1 MVSLGRAESAVCL
14 AAPTERRMLA
24 MLKDLF
30 LSVVGRETTGF
41 YVAEAELKLLTLLGP
56 SSVLGL
62 QGYSLIETV

>member
-1 MVSLGRAESAVCL
+1 
-14 AAPTERRMLA
+14 

-62 QGYSLIETV
+62 QGYSIIETVEYSQ